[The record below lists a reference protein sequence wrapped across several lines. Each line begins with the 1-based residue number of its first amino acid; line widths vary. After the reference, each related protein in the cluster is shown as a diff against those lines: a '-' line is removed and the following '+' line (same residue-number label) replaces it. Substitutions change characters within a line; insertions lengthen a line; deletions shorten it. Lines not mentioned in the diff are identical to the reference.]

1 MSETEKKS
9 KFGKTVL
16 TILKLLIVVI
26 AVSRGIKVLQDRKE
40 AKNNTQAGN
49 EQTSKMAGY
58 ETPPVA
64 IKRVAPVYPE
74 LCRRERIEGT
84 VMLNVK
90 ILADGKV
97 QYVKVEQSLNLEMD
111 TAALN
116 AVKQWEFEPAKS
128 DGEAVACWVTFPVT
142 FKLD

>member
-9 KFGKTVL
+9 KLGKTVL

-26 AVSRGIKVLQDRKE
+26 AISRGIKVLQDRKE
-40 AKNNTQAGN
+40 AKSNIQPGK
-49 EQTSKMAGY
+49 EQTSKSAVY

-64 IKRVAPVYPE
+64 IYRVPPVYPE

-84 VMLNVK
+84 VMINAE

-97 QYVKVEQSLNLEMD
+97 RNVEIAQSLNLEMD

-128 DGEAVACWVTFPVT
+128 DGEPVACWVYFPIT